1 MHIIKQYQF
10 NLKDGATEKALVD
23 VGDKFNLE
31 LVKLD
36 GFLYR
41 SLSQTENGEWLD
53 TVYWSGAEA
62 EEKGGKVMEKP
73 VAVEYMALIDEASVK
88 VTRSVVHS
96 SIYPEMDMA

>member
-10 NLKDGATEKALVD
+10 NLKDGATEKALVTIS
-23 VGDKFNLE
+23 DKFNQE

-41 SLSQTENGEWLD
+41 SLSQTENGQWLD

-62 EEKGGKVMEKP
+62 EENGNAIMEKP
-73 VAVEYMALIDEASVK
+73 ISGEYMALVDESSIK